1 MIYSYNGLIGSTTP
15 KNRAKDVWRN
25 RRIKKERSNLPTKD
39 AFSE

>member
-25 RRIKKERSNLPTKD
+25 SELTVRKK
-39 AFSE
+39 